1 MIPIKKLGFK
11 TLKELGTAHLDQD
24 MLDLCLCIRQGF
36 GRENQDI
43 WYRETSHAFELAVCD
58 GMTLNRQAITSL
70 ITCDEILNK
79 LRSRDFAVG
88 EIKPDVANF
97 TLISIFK
104 TISR

>member
-11 TLKELGTAHLDQD
+11 TLKELGTSHLDQD

-36 GRENQDI
+36 SRENQDI
-43 WYRETSHAFELAVCD
+43 WYRETSHAFEFAICD
-58 GMTLNRQAITSL
+58 GMILGRSAIISL
-70 ITCDEILNK
+70 IKCDEILSG

-88 EIKPDVANF
+88 EIRPDVANF

>member
-11 TLKELGTAHLDQD
+11 TLKELGTKHLDQD

-36 GRENQDI
+36 NRENQDI

-58 GMTLNRQAITSL
+58 GMYLDRQAIISL
-70 ITCDEILNK
+70 IKCDKVLK
-79 LRSRDFAVG
+79 TLRTRNFAVG
-88 EIKPDVANF
+88 EIKPDVANY

-104 TISR
+104 NISR

>member
-11 TLKELGTAHLDQD
+11 TLKELGTKHLDQD

-36 GRENQDI
+36 NRENQDI

-58 GMTLNRQAITSL
+58 GMYLDRQAIISL
-70 ITCDEILNK
+70 IKCDEVLKN
-79 LRSRDFAVG
+79 LRTRNFAVG
-88 EIKPDVANF
+88 EIKPDVANY

-104 TISR
+104 NISR